1 MDDEGVKLFVLLYN
15 YFDSKQKKNVVKQ
28 LKGRVNELVGLSRV
42 SYVGLI
48 KILTETDDTVSV
60 GNKIIPEIMDNIA
73 DIKNNH
79 SKIYTILISLLSPRN
94 NNFNCLG
101 KIEK

>member
-1 MDDEGVKLFVLLYN
+1 MLLYN
-15 YFDSKQKKNVVKQ
+15 YLDSKQKKNVVKQ
-28 LKGRVNELVGLSRV
+28 LKGRVNELVCLSRV

-48 KILTETDDTVSV
+48 KILTETDDTVSI
-60 GNKIIPEIMDNIA
+60 GNKIVPEIIDNLS

-101 KIEK
+101 KI